1 MQMGYEVEFLE
12 CLQSLIGE
20 IDKKIRR
27 GHQRLALN
35 KAHSDVRFFI
45 FVWFSFLEIVGLAS
59 LELSVCIVLYYSSV
73 VYLEFEEW
81 EAKRCEG

>member
-1 MQMGYEVEFLE
+1 MGYEEEFLE

-35 KAHSDVRFFI
+35 KAHSDVGF
-45 FVWFSFLEIVGLAS
+45 
-59 LELSVCIVLYYSSV
+59 CIN
-73 VYLEFEEW
+73 YLV
-81 EAKRCEG
+81 